1 VCLGATA
8 AQALLGRQF
17 RVMAQRGQL
26 VPSRLAPSVFATIHP
41 SAILRLEGEEE
52 REQAFRDFVTDLE
65 LIGRLLGGNAP
76 SATA

>member
-1 VCLGATA
+1 
-8 AQALLGRQF
+8 
-17 RVMAQRGQL
+17 
-26 VPSRLAPSVFATIHP
+26 VFATIHP